1 MTIILTLVALFAV
14 LLIRVPVAFALG
26 GLGLAMLLLGGFSP
40 LMAPQAIL
48 STLDG
53 FILLAVPLFLLM
65 SNVLLQA
72 GVGKDLFAA
81 VSAWVGHWPGG
92 LAVATILS
100 CGVFAAISGSS
111 VATAATIG
119 TVAIPE
125 MINRGYNKRFVYGL
139 LAAGGTLGILIPPS
153 IPLIIYGFVTEESVI
168 SLFLAGIGPGI
179 ALLVLFI
186 VFSMVYARLGGQ
198 VPEAKKSWNERWSAT
213 FKAFPAI
220 LLAVL
225 IIAGIY
231 GGAFTPTEAAAIGF
245 AASLAITIPVLRL
258 PATMILADA
267 VYYMV
272 FKGQGPI
279 IGYFLLPVLVFGLF
293 YGFDRLVTRMNIR
306 VTMPALGWDGIK
318 KAVFESMATT
328 VAVILI
334 IAGAKVF
341 GKAITLYR
349 IPQDISV
356 LISHNVDT
364 QLGFVL
370 VVSVVLLLM
379 GLVFEAL
386 SMVLIMTPV
395 LLPAAVAL
403 GIDPIWFGVYMV
415 IMVECALITPPVG
428 MNLYVIQSVARTP
441 LGEVSKGVF
450 PFILLMFLT
459 AAILYV
465 WPDLALYIPFKL

>member
-1 MTIILTLVALFAV
+1 MTIVFTLAAMFAL

-26 GLGLAMLLLGGFSP
+26 GLGLGMLILGGFSP

-65 SNVLLQA
+65 SNTLLRA
-72 GVGKDLFAA
+72 GVGNDLFAA

-153 IPLIIYGFVTEESVI
+153 IPMIIYGFVTEESVI
-168 SLFLAGIGPGI
+168 ALFLAGIGPGI

-186 VFSMVYARLGGQ
+186 IFSMVYARLGGQ
-198 VPEAKKSWNERWSAT
+198 EREPKRDWAERKRAT
-213 FKAFPAI
+213 FKALPSV

-225 IIAGIY
+225 IGGIY
-231 GGAFTPTEAAAIGF
+231 SGAFTPTEAAAIGF
-245 AASLAITIPVLRL
+245 AAALIITAVMRVLTWEKLKLAI
-258 PATMILADA
+258 
-267 VYYMV
+267 
-272 FKGQGPI
+272 
-279 IGYFLLPVLVFGLF
+279 
-293 YGFDRLVTRMNIR
+293 FD
-306 VTMPALGWDGIK
+306 
-318 KAVFESMATT
+318 SMATT
-328 VAVILI
+328 VAIILI

-356 LISHNVDT
+356 MISQGIDT
-364 QLGFVL
+364 QLGFIL
-370 VVSVVLLLM
+370 VVTVVLLIM

-395 LLPAAVAL
+395 LLPATLAL
-403 GIDPIWFGVYMV
+403 GFDPVWFGVYMV

-428 MNLYVIQSVARTP
+428 LNLYVIQSVAKTR
-441 LGEVSKGVF
+441 LGEVARGVL
-450 PFILLMFLT
+450 PFLLLMFLT

-465 WPDLALYIPFKL
+465 WHDLALYIPFKL

>member
-1 MTIILTLVALFAV
+1 MTIVWMLIALFAL

-26 GLGLAMLLLGGFSP
+26 GLGLGMLLVGGFSP
-40 LMAPQAIL
+40 MMAPQSVL

-65 SNVLLQA
+65 SNVLLKA
-72 GVGKDLFAA
+72 GVGRDLFAA

-125 MINRGYNKRFVYGL
+125 MVNRGYDKRFVYGL

-153 IPLIIYGFVTEESVI
+153 IPMIIYGFITEESVI

-179 ALLVLFI
+179 LLVLFFI
-186 VFSMVYARLGGQ
+186 GFSMIYAWRGGQ
-198 VPEAKKSWNERWSAT
+198 AREQKCNWDERKRAT
-213 FKAFPAI
+213 LKALPAI
-220 LLAVL
+220 ILAVV

-231 GGAFTPTEAAAIGF
+231 SGAFTPTEAAAIGF
-245 AASLAITIPVLRL
+245 AVAVILTGPVMR
-258 PATMILADA
+258 
-267 VYYMV
+267 
-272 FKGQGPI
+272 
-279 IGYFLLPVLVFGLF
+279 
-293 YGFDRLVTRMNIR
+293 
-306 VTMPALGWDGIK
+306 ALSW
-318 KAVFESMATT
+318 KAFWAAAYEAMATT
-328 VAVILI
+328 VAIVLI
-334 IAGAKVF
+334 IAGAKIF

-356 LISHNVDT
+356 FLTHNVHT
-364 QLGFVL
+364 PLAFIL
-370 VVSVVLLLM
+370 VVSGILLIL
-379 GLVFEAL
+379 GLVFESL

-395 LLPAAVAL
+395 LLPAATSMHF
-403 GIDPIWFGVYMV
+403 DPIWFGVYMV

-428 MNLYVIQSVARTP
+428 MNLYVIQSVAKTR
-441 LGEVSKGVF
+441 LGEVARGVM
-450 PFILLMFLT
+450 PFLLLMFLC
-459 AAILYV
+459 AAVLYF
-465 WPDLALYIPFKL
+465 WNDLALYIPFKM